1 LPFAA
6 CPNCGTFNRPSVRV
20 CTNCRASIPEE
31 PGAAPSPH
39 SRALLHSSSGSRL
52 TQLGVVLPVVM
63 VLGAVAA
70 YWLRP
75 APVCVISGDFYAHRP
90 QWSPDGTRIAFVI
103 GAMENW
109 NRAELA
115 VYDLAARTHR
125 VVSPLDRADG
135 PLFAWSPDG
144 RRLAFALDGHLTL
157 VAADGTGAPRILA
170 AASGP
175 RFTADGR
182 RLLAHCAPA
191 AEGIARFYCE
201 IEVSTG
207 ATDLLPALAFD
218 PGDASALHMLE
229 LDRAM
234 PTAVGVVDL
243 TTGEK
248 RAVVDTSPR
257 IGGDPLQ
264 VGWAPLWT
272 PDGVRILY
280 PSGVDIW
287 TVMPDGTQREAVL
300 LGIPGVDL
308 STVAIGPGGERVY
321 FSAPVPGA
329 QEAVS
334 QAVAGEMPGDLY
346 AAERKTGRT
355 WRYENVHP
363 FKRRFQLS
371 PDGRRIVY
379 ERRRPHK
386 NTSAIFWC
394 ELWLLKT

>member
-6 CPNCGTFNRPSVRV
+6 CPSCGTFNRPLSRV
-20 CTNCRASIPEE
+20 CTNCQAAIPLEA
-31 PGAAPSPH
+31 GVAPPPP
-39 SRALLHSSSGSRL
+39 SRALLESRSWSWL
-52 TQLGVVLPVVM
+52 TRVGILLPAVM
-63 VLGAVAA
+63 VLAAALA

-75 APVCVISGDFYAHRP
+75 APVCVVSGDFYAHEPR
-90 QWSPDGTRIAFVI
+90 WSPDGTRIAFVI
-103 GAMENW
+103 GAVENW

-144 RRLAFALDGHLTL
+144 RQLALTVDRGLTL
-157 VAADGTGAPRILA
+157 VDADGAGAPRVLG

-175 RFTADGR
+175 RFTADGGT
-182 RLLAHCAPA
+182 LLAHCDPQ
-191 AEGIARFYCE
+191 AEGFAPYYCR
-201 IEVSTG
+201 IDVSTG
-207 ATDLLPALAFD
+207 ATELLPTLAVV
-218 PGDASALHMLE
+218 PGDASVLHLLE
-229 LDRAM
+229 LDRAT
-234 PTAVGVVDL
+234 PRDVAVVDL

-248 RAVVDTSPR
+248 RAVVDTAPR
-257 IGGDPLQ
+257 IGADPLRA
-264 VGWAPLWT
+264 GWAPQWT
-272 PDGVRILY
+272 PDGTRILY

-287 TVMPDGTQREAVL
+287 TVLPDGTQREAVL

-308 STVAIGPGGERVY
+308 STVAIGPDGKRVY

-329 QEAVS
+329 LEEVS
-334 QAVAGEMPGDLY
+334 KAVAGEMPGDLY
-346 AAERKTGRT
+346 AADRGTGKT

-371 PDGRRIVY
+371 PDGRLIVY

-386 NTSAIFWC
+386 NTAAFFWC